1 MTAIQEAIGSLLD
14 RGGIEPDAAAA
25 ALEAI
30 MSGEATPAQIGAFL
44 AGMREHGETPAI
56 VAACWAV
63 MERHA
68 EPCEAGNVV
77 DLCGTGG
84 DGADTFNVSTAAGF
98 VVAGAGA
105 GARVAKHGNRAAS
118 SKCGSADLLE
128 ALGARIDLG
137 GEAVAKV
144 IDGCGFGFLFAQRF
158 HPAMR
163 HVGGPRRELGTRTIF
178 NVLGPISNPAG
189 PRAQLTGVGSAHLG
203 PLIAEAFRIRGL
215 ERAVVVHSADGLDE
229 ISPAA
234 PTHAWIVE
242 GGELREEE
250 LTADTFGVE
259 GCSLEAVAGG
269 TAEENAET
277 LRGVLAGQGGAVAE
291 FVNLNAGAGCWAAGL
306 ADSFAEGA
314 ALARESIASGRA
326 RAVAE
331 SYVRLT
337 QEVA

>member
-1 MTAIQEAIGSLLD
+1 MTAIQTAIGALLD
-14 RGGIEPDAAAA
+14 RGGIEPEEAAA
-25 ALEAI
+25 ALETI
-30 MSGEATPAQIGAFL
+30 MSGEATQAQIGAFL
-44 AGMREHGETPAI
+44 AGMRQYGETPEV

-68 EPCEAGNVV
+68 DPIAAGNVV

-84 DGADTFNVSTAAGF
+84 DGADTFNVSTAAAF
-98 VVAGAGA
+98 VVAGA

-118 SKCGSADLLE
+118 SRCGSADLLE
-128 ALGARIDLG
+128 AFGARIDLG

-144 IDGCGFGFLFAQRF
+144 IEGCGFGFLFAQRF

-178 NVLGPISNPAG
+178 NVLGPISNPAQ
-189 PRAQLTGVGSAHLG
+189 PRAQLTGVGSAQLG
-203 PLIAEAFRIRGL
+203 PLFAEAFRIRGL
-215 ERAVVVHSADGLDE
+215 DRAVVVHSADGLDE

-234 PTHAWIVE
+234 PTHAWILE
-242 GGELREEE
+242 GGALREEE
-250 LTADTFGVE
+250 LTPDTFGVE
-259 GCSLEAVAGG
+259 GCSIEEVAGG
-269 TAEENAET
+269 EAEENVET
-277 LRGVLAGQGGAVAE
+277 LRAVLAGRGGPVAD
-291 FVNLNAGAGCWAAGL
+291 FVTLNAAAGCWAAGL

-326 RAVAE
+326 REVAE

-337 QEVA
+337 QEAP